1 MIFNLLSLFIV
12 VFAAFLLF
20 AFRLLQQK
28 RAPRFRPIPAFQQFQ
43 RALNLSIEEGKQ
55 VHLSLGRGHPLT
67 LQGAAGF
74 ASLGMLRHL
83 AELTAAGDRP
93 PLVTAGEG
101 ALILLAQDTMQSAYR
116 AAMAE
121 ELYHPL
127 IACLGGLSPMAYASG
142 LLPSFGEKYIAIHVL
157 IGNFGPEILLLGEAA
172 QRNNAFF
179 IAASDDLSAQAAL
192 FALAPYPLFGEE
204 LFAAGAYL
212 SRHPDY
218 QASLSVQ
225 DVLRWLLIL
234 ALLISPLFKFL
245 GVF

>member
-1 MIFNLLSLFIV
+1 MILNLLSLFII
-12 VFAAFLLF
+12 VFAALLLF
-20 AFRLLQQK
+20 MFSLLQRK

-55 VHLSLGRGHPLT
+55 VHLSLGRGYPLT

-83 AELTAAGDRP
+83 TELTAAGDRP
-93 PLVTAGEG
+93 PLITAGEG
-101 ALILLAQDTMQSAYR
+101 TLVLLAQDTVQSAYR

-127 IACLGGLSPMAYASG
+127 TARLGGLSPMAYASS
-142 LLPSFGEKYIAIHVL
+142 LLPSFGEKYISAHVL
-157 IGNFGPEILLLGEAA
+157 MGDFGPEVLLVGEAA

-179 IAASDDLSAQAAL
+179 IAASDDLSTQAAL
-192 FALAPYPLFGEE
+192 FTLATYPLFGEE

-212 SRHPDY
+212 SHHPSY

-234 ALLISPLFKFL
+234 ALLVSPLFKFL

>member
-1 MIFNLLSLFIV
+1 VIVNLISLFII
-12 VFAAFLLF
+12 VFAALLLF
-20 AFRLLQQK
+20 TFRLLQRK
-28 RAPRFRPIPAFQQFQ
+28 HAPRFRPIPAFQQLQ

-55 VHLSLGRGHPLT
+55 VHLSLGRGHPLM

-127 IACLGGLSPMAYASG
+127 TARLGGLSPMAYASS
-142 LLPSFGEKYIAIHVL
+142 LLPAFGEKHTSAHVL
-157 IGNFGPEILLLGEAA
+157 MGNFGAEVLLLGEAA
-172 QRNNAFF
+172 QRNHAFF
-179 IAASDDLSAQAAL
+179 VAASDNLSAQAAL
-192 FALAPYPLFGEE
+192 FTLAPHPLFGEE

-212 SRHPDY
+212 SRDPAH

-234 ALLISPLFKFL
+234 ALLVSPLFKFL